1 MNSQVMISLIISSQ
15 RATATNSQG
24 WLSPLHFHPIAD
36 DSEFCFLKGTCRP
49 AQRINDAPHKLWI
62 CLAKCNG
69 NSVSTHY
76 SCMAG
81 LSQTCNH
88 IVAALFR
95 IEAVT
100 RMGLNN
106 PSCTSKP
113 CQWLPNNKAVKPIKI
128 KDLKLKR
135 ST

>member
-62 CLAKCNG
+62 CLANVMVI
-69 NSVSTHY
+69 VSQHTTHAWLG
-76 SCMAG
+76 C
-81 LSQTCNH
+81 LKH
-88 IVAALFR
+88 
-95 IEAVT
+95 VT
-100 RMGLNN
+100 IL
-106 PSCTSKP
+106 
-113 CQWLPNNKAVKPIKI
+113 
-128 KDLKLKR
+128 
-135 ST
+135 